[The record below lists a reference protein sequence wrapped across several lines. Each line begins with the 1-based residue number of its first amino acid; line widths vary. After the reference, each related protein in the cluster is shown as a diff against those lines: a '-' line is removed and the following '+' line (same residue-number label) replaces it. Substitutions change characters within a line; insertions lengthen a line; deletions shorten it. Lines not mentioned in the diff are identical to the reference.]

1 MEVEL
6 FVYGTPYG
14 EDFWGKDEDKGY
26 FGNLYDGSSDEQKFL
41 IQIRLLK
48 GKPYCYYNY
57 MVYKNVV
64 GNDGRDGA
72 YFGISLRFD
81 AYCKDITNLYRILDT
96 VYNIY
101 VLGNL
106 LKADRSK
113 LKYTISKFADA
124 SGVLKNIENETLQL
138 VQNAFSKESFLS
150 LNGFS
155 AGTGNVPVYNLY
167 DCTADKILSA
177 VKKFGKVAISPY
189 YPNEKE
195 SIQLKK
201 FNEQIQATKTQCDK
215 RLQADANVH
224 ANEKKEMGTKLSSAT
239 AKIGNLE
246 NDISQKDSKIG
257 ELETEIDRLKS
268 KIDNI
273 KQMKTITSIIDPIRE
288 PITKLAEA
296 FQNITP
302 ETDKS
307 RHDAAVNK
315 TGKSEKKSTIKL
327 IKGLLP
333 FINFILL
340 ILITSALYFPS
351 KEHEAK
357 IDVRGIYDIIDS
369 LYNNNHEQNDTVN
382 NVEAKRTVKQA
393 NNAFDKENFNI
404 DNVRIDI
411 KDYKGG
417 PLSLYQ
423 KYHVEAIGG
432 IDGANWKGDGCRI
445 EMAETANKVTIIP
458 TGKTVKITYSIGN
471 KEKTRNLIAQ

>member
-41 IQIRLLK
+41 IQIRLLN

-81 AYCKDITNLYRILDT
+81 AYCKDIINLYRILDT
-96 VYNIY
+96 VYNVY

-113 LKYTISKFADA
+113 LKYTIPKFADA
-124 SGVLKNIENETLQL
+124 SGGLKNIENATLQL

-155 AGTGNVPVYNLY
+155 TGTGNVSVYNLY

-177 VKKFGKVAISPY
+177 VKSFGKVAVSPY
-189 YPNEKE
+189 YPSEKE
-195 SIQLKK
+195 SVQLKR
-201 FNEQIQATKTQCDK
+201 FNDQIQITKTQCEE
-215 RLQADANVH
+215 RLRTDANVR
-224 ANEKKEMGTKLSSAT
+224 AKEKAEMGTKLSSANDR
-239 AKIGNLE
+239 IRSLE
-246 NDISQKDSKIG
+246 SDISQKNSKIG
-257 ELETEIDRLKS
+257 ELEATVKQL
-268 KIDNI
+268 KIDINKI
-273 KQMKTITSIIDPIRE
+273 EHTKKIASIIDPIRDSIAE
-288 PITKLAEA
+288 LAEA

-307 RHDAAVNK
+307 RHDATVNK
-315 TGKSEKKSTIKL
+315 TGKSEKKSMIKL

-340 ILITSALYFPS
+340 ILITSVLCLPS
-351 KEHEAK
+351 KEHE
-357 IDVRGIYDIIDS
+357 INNDVRKYNDIVDS
-369 LYNNNHEQNDTVN
+369 LLDYHYQNDTLN
-382 NVEAKRTVKQA
+382 NIENEKERQA
-393 NNAFDKENFNI
+393 YDASDKENFNI

-417 PLSLYQ
+417 PLVISREY
-423 KYHVEAIGG
+423 YVEAING
-432 IDGANWKGDGCRI
+432 IDGANWNGDGCEI
-445 EMAETANKVTIIP
+445 LMTENANLVKIIP
-458 TGKTVKITYSIGN
+458 TSEIIKITYSVGN
-471 KEKTRNLIAQ
+471 KEKTRNLTAL